1 MTRDQRTHHFWL
13 VGARLV
19 PGRGEGGRFASRKFC
34 KFVAWLVGSVGW
46 RWTGLQVPAPGAKLS
61 PATAATSAAV
71 LQCWCCQAAARHNC
85 CRVQCGAGCRGHP
98 STTSPPPLLFK
109 PQSSVCCCCGRPA
122 ASTCRQPAL
131 SQIFASQELFRY
143 CGHFALHNRHSVTIC
158 YNLHISKK
166 AGNSMDSR

>member
-1 MTRDQRTHHFWL
+1 MTRDQRTHHTTSGWS
-13 VGARLV
+13 V
-19 PGRGEGGRFASRKFC
+19 PGWYQAGGGGRFASRKFC

-109 PQSSVCCCCGRPA
+109 PQSSVCCCCCCGRPA

-143 CGHFALHNRHSVTIC
+143 CAKLHSVTIC